1 MDQASE
7 VFKTNEDHSLLGN
20 MKTAGFKGEK
30 DRVDE
35 LAGKFEEHSE
45 QLQEVGGQWYHWGV
59 LHLDCNY
66 SGPSC
71 SDHSQQ
77 RPPSL
82 ICQTFL
88 PLLL

>member
-45 QLQEVGGQWYHWGV
+45 QLQEVGVQWLQLQW
-59 LHLDCNY
+59 
-66 SGPSC
+66 
-71 SDHSQQ
+71 
-77 RPPSL
+77 SL
-82 ICQTFL
+82 S
-88 PLLL
+88 